1 MGLKWL
7 LILIGHLYLSAM
19 WFGMAP
25 RTGTKTKCLKEIG
38 LCAPNMI
45 TILGSIVNIF
55 GGTYMTS
62 LQARKSY
69 TLMMN
74 KISYEL

>member
-7 LILIGHLYLSAM
+7 LIFIGHLYLSGM
-19 WFGMAP
+19 WFGVAP
-25 RTGTKTKCLKEIG
+25 RTGTKKKCLKEIG
-38 LCAPNMI
+38 LRAPNMI
-45 TILGSIVNIF
+45 TILGSIANIF